1 MAKLADVLSAIDAL
15 GFDPKRTKVIARR
28 LSEAGAIPAG
38 GPARAPELSDT
49 DTLRL
54 IVAIATTTKL
64 RLADSDLATY
74 ASLVPAGA
82 IISDDAPADIPRS
95 AFDAIELLVEKARG
109 GDSDA
114 RRSTIEFVRGWP
126 EIVINRP
133 DGVSRFRAAGADAG
147 HWERTGHRTAST
159 VPVRVIAD
167 ILDEVFGKVI

>member
-1 MAKLADVLSAIDAL
+1 MAKLADVLSAIDPL

-28 LSEAGAIPAG
+28 LSEAGAIPSG

-54 IVAIATTTKL
+54 IVSIATATKL
-64 RLADSDLATY
+64 RLADHDLDSY
-74 ASLVPAGA
+74 ASLLPAGTV
-82 IISDDAPADIPRS
+82 IPDDAPGSIPPTS
-95 AFDAIELLVEKARG
+95 FDALELLVEMARG

-114 RRSTIEFVRGWP
+114 RRSTVEFVRGWP

-133 DGVSRFRAAGADAG
+133 SGVSRFRAAGANAE
-147 HWERTGHRTAST
+147 HWERPGHRTATT

-167 ILDEVFGKVI
+167 ILDEVFGKVN